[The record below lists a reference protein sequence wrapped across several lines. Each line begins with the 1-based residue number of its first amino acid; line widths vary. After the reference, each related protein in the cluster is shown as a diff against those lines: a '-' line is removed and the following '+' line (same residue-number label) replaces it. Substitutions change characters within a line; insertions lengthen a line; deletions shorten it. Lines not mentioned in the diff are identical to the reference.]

1 MYKCRTSKKY
11 KLYLTAKKKIRKKLD
26 EMKLSELK
34 PLEKNPFKAKDDKQ
48 IEKIG
53 KSINDFERMM
63 SIRPIIIDEENTIL
77 GGNKRYFA
85 LKKLGYKEIP
95 DTWVKREEGLT
106 EDEKREF
113 IVKDN
118 AHWGSEWDYEMLQ
131 DWDIDLEDWGVD
143 FPDFETEAEELEAKE
158 DDYEIPDE
166 IETDI
171 VLGDLFELS
180 SNELT
185 HRLLCGDSTDSEQ
198 VAKLMNGEKA
208 DMVMTDPPYNVAYEG
223 GTGLTIMNDEM
234 DNDSFYTFL
243 LLFYKA
249 FADVTKDGG
258 AWYVWHADVEGLNFR
273 KAMADSGLLVKQ
285 CLIWVKNTMIMGRRD
300 YHWKHESCLY
310 GWKAGAAHYFTNDR
324 TNTTVI
330 EDKLDIKKL
339 KKDELLKLLTE
350 VMSDK
355 TKTTVIHHDKPLK
368 NGEHPTMK
376 PVLLL
381 APLIENSSKPKWI
394 VGDPFLGSGS
404 TMVAAHQ
411 LNRKCYGMELDPK
424 YCQVIVDRMKKLDPD
439 IVIKKNGKIME

>member
-1 MYKCRTSKKY
+1 
-11 KLYLTAKKKIRKKLD
+11 
-26 EMKLSELK
+26 MKLNDIKSNPNNPRVIKDEKFEKLK
-34 PLEKNPFKAKDDKQ
+34 
-48 IEKIG
+48 
-53 KSINDFERMM
+53 KSIQEFPKMM
-63 SIRPIIIDEENTIL
+63 KLRPMVINADNIVL
-77 GGNKRYFA
+77 GGNMRLKA
-85 LKKLGYKEIP
+85 LKELGYKEIP
-95 DTWVKREEGLT
+95 DEWVKRADELT
-106 EDEKREF
+106 EDEQRRF
-113 IVKDN
+113 IITDN
-118 AHWGSEWDYEMLQ
+118 VGFGEHDWEMLANEWDADELEEWGLDIP
-131 DWDIDLEDWGVD
+131 DWKAD
-143 FPDFETEAEELEAKE
+143 EELEVEE
-158 DDYEIPDE
+158 DDFDTTPPEEPK
-166 IETDI
+166 T
-171 VLGDLFELS
+171 VLGDLYEIG
-180 SNELT
+180 E
-185 HRLLCGDSTDSEQ
+185 HRLLCGDSTDSDQ

-258 AWYVWHADVEGLNFR
+258 AWYVWHADSEGVNFR
-273 KAMADSGLLVKQ
+273 KAFQESGLLLKQ
-285 CLIWVKNTMIMGRRD
+285 CLIWVKNSLVMGRQD
-300 YHWKHESCLY
+300 YHWKHEPCLY

-324 TNTTVI
+324 TKTTVI

-355 TKTTVIHHDKPLK
+355 TKTSVIHHDKPLK

-376 PVLLL
+376 PILLL

-411 LNRKCYGMELDPK
+411 LKRKCYGMELDPK
-424 YCQVIVDRMKKLDPD
+424 YCDVIVNRMIKLDPTLK
-439 IVIKKNGKIME
+439 IKRNGVDVTESFKLK